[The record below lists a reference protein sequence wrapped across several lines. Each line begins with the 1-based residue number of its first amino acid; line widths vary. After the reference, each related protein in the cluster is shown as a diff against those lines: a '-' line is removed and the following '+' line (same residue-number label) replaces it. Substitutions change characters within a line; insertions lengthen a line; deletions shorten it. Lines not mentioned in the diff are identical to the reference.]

1 MRNTL
6 ATDETAQVSLGVQ
19 PGSWRRLSYTIALVA
34 ALVTVGLGGELIA
47 LAVLLT
53 LILLHE
59 GGHYLA
65 ARACSM
71 RVEQFF
77 VGFGPVIWSY
87 RRNGIE
93 YGVKAVPLGGYV
105 KIAGMTSEDAGV
117 ADGYQQSN
125 ALRRAVVVVA
135 GPAVNLLVALV
146 VGFVM
151 LFSVG
156 LPQAGTTVARVDP
169 RLGAASAGIRPG
181 DEIVGVNDVPIRSWA
196 EVTDAVEATAPGRDV
211 DITVLRDS
219 RSYRY
224 SVPVLRDAGVPRIG
238 VQADTEH
245 VRYGYVSSV
254 RGSAEAI
261 SDVAVGS
268 VRGVGSLIGGVGDLV
283 GGVFGGEVDPA
294 ARPLSPIGAVQIGA
308 EIGGRGV
315 FDALQLVLLYS
326 TFLAVFNLLPVPPL
340 DGGRFV
346 IVVIEAAASAVRRRR
361 VEVPAA
367 VSQRI
372 GTAVA
377 VFLLGIGMMALILD
391 ITQPVLQ

>member
-1 MRNTL
+1 
-6 ATDETAQVSLGVQ
+6 
-19 PGSWRRLSYTIALVA
+19 
-34 ALVTVGLGGELIA
+34 
-47 LAVLLT
+47 
-53 LILLHE
+53 
-59 GGHYLA
+59 
-65 ARACSM
+65 
-71 RVEQFF
+71 
-77 VGFGPVIWSY
+77 
-87 RRNGIE
+87 
-93 YGVKAVPLGGYV
+93 V
-105 KIAGMTSEDAGV
+105 KIAGMTSEDADV

-181 DEIVGVNDVPIRSWA
+181 DEIVGVNGTPIRSWA

-346 IVVIEAAASAVRRRR
+346 IVVIEAAASVVRRRR

-377 VFLLGIGMMALILD
+377 VFLLGIGLMAIILD